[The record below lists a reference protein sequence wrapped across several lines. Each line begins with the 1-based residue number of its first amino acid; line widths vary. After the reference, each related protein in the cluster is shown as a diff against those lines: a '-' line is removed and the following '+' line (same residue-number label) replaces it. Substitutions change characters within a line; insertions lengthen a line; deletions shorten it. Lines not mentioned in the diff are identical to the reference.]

1 MFGVGFS
8 LFNHRNQISPNS
20 LHKAAICR
28 SPRVSLG
35 CAVQGFPWA
44 AESYSIRKSHLVA
57 NVILGRAIALSPSS
71 HFHGMWMYDR
81 FHGGYGRWTASC
93 YSVPDAQKNESDLE
107 LAHLQ
112 KKSMSRRLSSK
123 KKALL
128 IPFVY
133 HEPLFKTLGVQSVH
147 LLCDLHMTWSA
158 SSVLPHLG
166 AMHYE

>member
-1 MFGVGFS
+1 MFQPPNQIISDTLYKGVCSIPSFEMFGVGFS
-8 LFNHRNQISPNS
+8 FFNHRNQISPNS

-81 FHGGYGRWTASC
+81 FHGGYGR
-93 YSVPDAQKNESDLE
+93 
-107 LAHLQ
+107 
-112 KKSMSRRLSSK
+112 
-123 KKALL
+123 
-128 IPFVY
+128 
-133 HEPLFKTLGVQSVH
+133 
-147 LLCDLHMTWSA
+147 
-158 SSVLPHLG
+158 
-166 AMHYE
+166 